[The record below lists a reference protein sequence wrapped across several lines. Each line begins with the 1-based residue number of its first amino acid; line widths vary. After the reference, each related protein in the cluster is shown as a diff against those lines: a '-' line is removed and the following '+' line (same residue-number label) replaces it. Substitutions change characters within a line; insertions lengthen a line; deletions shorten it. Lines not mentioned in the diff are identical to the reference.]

1 MAKKPQD
8 KTAKKAQ
15 SKSKATSKG
24 KTAAKGKAK
33 GRRKAAPLDPDR
45 IVEAMLPHVPFD
57 GWTTKALTA
66 GLADAGF
73 DPSAA
78 PLAFPG
84 GMAEVA
90 AHFSALADRRMMAEL
105 EKRKVGE
112 LPVRE
117 RISLAVRVRLEQ
129 NAQYREALRH
139 LLSYLALPTNAPVAL
154 KCLYRTVD
162 AMWHAAGDTA
172 TDFNFYTKRAT
183 LAGVFGATVLYWLN
197 DTSEGDEKTFAFL
210 ERRIEDA
217 MRIGKAG
224 GRLGAILASI
234 PTPFGRPQRP
244 PGGGA

>member
-1 MAKKPQD
+1 MAKKPPL
-8 KTAKKAQ
+8 KTAKKAPG
-15 SKSKATSKG
+15 KG
-24 KTAAKGKAK
+24 PGKGKAE
-33 GRRKAAPLDPDR
+33 GREKPAALDADK

-57 GWTTKALTA
+57 GWTAKALTA
-66 GLADAGF
+66 GVEDAGF

-90 AHFSALADRRMMAEL
+90 EHFSALADRRMMAEL
-105 EKRKVGE
+105 ERRKVGE
-112 LPVRE
+112 RPVRE

-129 NAQYREALRH
+129 NAQNREALRH

-197 DTSEGDEKTFAFL
+197 DTSEGFEKTFAFL
-210 ERRIEDA
+210 DRRIENA
-217 MRIGKAG
+217 MTIGKAG
-224 GRLGAILASI
+224 GRLGAILAGI
-234 PTPFGRPQRP
+234 PTPFGRRPGP

>member
-1 MAKKPQD
+1 MTKKPQD
-8 KTAKKAQ
+8 KTAKKAPG
-15 SKSKATSKG
+15 KG
-24 KTAAKGKAK
+24 KTTGKGKAK
-33 GRRKAAPLDPDR
+33 GREKPAALGADR

-57 GWTTKALTA
+57 GWTLKALTA
-66 GLADAGF
+66 GVEDAGF

-84 GMAEVA
+84 GMVEVA
-90 AHFSALADRRMMAEL
+90 EHFSALADKRMMAEL

-112 LPVRE
+112 LAVRE

-129 NAQYREALRH
+129 NAQNREALRH

-183 LAGVFGATVLYWLN
+183 LAGVFGSTVLYWLN
-197 DTSEGDEKTFAFL
+197 DTSEGFENTFAFL
-210 ERRIEDA
+210 DRRIENA
-217 MRIGKAG
+217 MTIGKAG
-224 GRLGAILASI
+224 GRLGAILANI
-234 PTPFGRPQRP
+234 PTPFGRPQGP

>member
-15 SKSKATSKG
+15 SKSKATGKG
-24 KTAAKGKAK
+24 KTTGKGKAK
-33 GRRKAAPLDPDR
+33 GREKPPALDADR

-57 GWTTKALTA
+57 GWTAKALTA
-66 GLADAGF
+66 GLEDAGYEA
-73 DPSAA
+73 SAA

-84 GMAEVA
+84 GMVEVA
-90 AHFSALADRRMMAEL
+90 EHFSALADKRMMAEL

-112 LPVRE
+112 RPVRE

-183 LAGVFGATVLYWLN
+183 LAGVFGTTVLYWLN
-197 DTSEGDEKTFAFL
+197 DNSEGYEKTFAFL
-210 ERRIEDA
+210 DRRIEDV

-224 GRLGAILASI
+224 GRLGAILANI
-234 PTPFGRPQRP
+234 PTPFGRRQGP
-244 PGGGA
+244 PGGGT

>member
-1 MAKKPQD
+1 MAKKPQA
-8 KTAKKAQ
+8 KTAKKAPG
-15 SKSKATSKG
+15 KG
-24 KTAAKGKAK
+24 KTAGKGKAK
-33 GRRKAAPLDPDR
+33 GREKPAALDADR

-66 GLADAGF
+66 GLEDAGF

-90 AHFSALADRRMMAEL
+90 VHFSTLADRRMMAEL

-112 LPVRE
+112 LKVRD
-117 RISLAVRVRLEQ
+117 RITLAVRVRLEQ
-129 NAQYREALRH
+129 NAQHREALRH

-197 DTSEGDEKTFAFL
+197 DTSEGSEKTFAFL
-210 ERRIEDA
+210 DRRIADV
-217 MRIGKAG
+217 MTIGKVG
-224 GRLGAILASI
+224 GRLGAILANI
-234 PTPFGRPQRP
+234 PTPFGRRQGP
-244 PGGGA
+244 PGGGGA

>member
-8 KTAKKAQ
+8 KTAKKAPG
-15 SKSKATSKG
+15 KG
-24 KTAAKGKAK
+24 KTAGKGKAK
-33 GRRKAAPLDPDR
+33 GPDKPAALDADR

-57 GWTTKALTA
+57 GWTLKALTA
-66 GLADAGF
+66 GLEDAGF
-73 DPSAA
+73 DPAGAA
-78 PLAFPG
+78 LAFPG
-84 GMAEVA
+84 GMVEVTE
-90 AHFSALADRRMMAEL
+90 HFSALADKRMMAEL

-112 LPVRE
+112 LAVRE
-117 RISLAVRVRLEQ
+117 RITLAVRVRLEQ

-139 LLSYLALPTNAPVAL
+139 LLSYLALPTNAPLAL

-183 LAGVFGATVLYWLN
+183 LAGVFGTTVLYWLN
-197 DTSEGDEKTFAFL
+197 DTSEGFEKTFAFL
-210 ERRIEDA
+210 DRRIEDV

-224 GRLGAILASI
+224 GRLGAILANI
-234 PTPFGRPQRP
+234 PTPFRRPQDP

>member
-1 MAKKPQD
+1 MAKKPPS
-8 KTAKKAQ
+8 KTAKKAPG
-15 SKSKATSKG
+15 KSKAT
-24 KTAAKGKAK
+24 GKAK
-33 GRRKAAPLDPDR
+33 EKGPGKPPPLDADR

-66 GLADAGF
+66 GLEDAGF

-90 AHFSALADRRMMAEL
+90 VHFSALADKRMMAEL

-112 LPVRE
+112 LAVRE

-183 LAGVFGATVLYWLN
+183 LAGVFSACVLYWLN
-197 DTSEGDEKTFAFL
+197 DTSEGFEKTFAFL
-210 ERRIEDA
+210 DRRIEDA

-224 GRLGAILASI
+224 GRIGAILTNI

>member
-1 MAKKPQD
+1 MAKKPQA
-8 KTAKKAQ
+8 KTAKKAPG
-15 SKSKATSKG
+15 KG
-24 KTAAKGKAK
+24 KTAGKGKSK
-33 GRRKAAPLDPDR
+33 GPDKPPPLDPDR

-57 GWTTKALTA
+57 GWTAKALTA
-66 GLADAGF
+66 GLEDAGF

-84 GMAEVA
+84 GMLEVA
-90 AHFSALADRRMMAEL
+90 EHFSALADKRMMAEL
-105 EKRKVGE
+105 ERRKVGA

-129 NAQYREALRH
+129 NAQDREALRH

-162 AMWHAAGDTA
+162 TMWHAAGDTA

-183 LAGVFGATVLYWLN
+183 LAGVFSTTVLYWLN
-197 DTSEGDEKTFAFL
+197 DNSEGFEKTFAFL
-210 ERRIEDA
+210 DRRIEDV

-224 GRLGAILASI
+224 GRLRDILANL
-234 PTPFGRPQRP
+234 PRPFGRPQGP
-244 PGGGA
+244 PGSGG

>member
-8 KTAKKAQ
+8 KTAKKAPGQ
-15 SKSKATSKG
+15 G
-24 KTAAKGKAK
+24 PGKAPSK
-33 GRRKAAPLDPDR
+33 DQAKSRDKPPPPDADR

-57 GWTTKALTA
+57 GWTLKALTA
-66 GLADAGF
+66 GLEDAGF
-73 DPSAA
+73 DPAA
-78 PLAFPG
+78 AALAFPG
-84 GMAEVA
+84 GMTEVTE
-90 AHFSALADRRMMAEL
+90 HFSALADRRMMAEL
-105 EKRKVGE
+105 ERRKVGE
-112 LPVRE
+112 RPVRE

-129 NAQYREALRH
+129 NAQHREALRH

-197 DTSEGDEKTFAFL
+197 DTSEGFENTFAFL
-210 ERRIEDA
+210 DRRIENA
-217 MRIGKAG
+217 MTIGKAG
-224 GRLGAILASI
+224 GRLGAILAGI
-234 PTPFGRPQRP
+234 PTPFGRRPGP

>member
-1 MAKKPQD
+1 MAKKPPP
-8 KTAKKAQ
+8 KTAKKAP
-15 SKSKATSKG
+15 G
-24 KTAAKGKAK
+24 KKKTEGGKK
-33 GRRKAAPLDPDR
+33 PPPLNADS

-57 GWTTKALTA
+57 GWTAKALAA
-66 GLADAGF
+66 GVEDAGF

-84 GMAEVA
+84 GMVEVA
-90 AHFSALADRRMMAEL
+90 EHFSALADKRMMAEL

-112 LPVRE
+112 LAVRE

-129 NAQYREALRH
+129 NAENREALRH

-183 LAGVFGATVLYWLN
+183 LAGVFSTTVLYWLN
-197 DTSEGDEKTFAFL
+197 DTSEGFENTFAFL
-210 ERRIEDA
+210 ERRIENA
-217 MRIGKAG
+217 MTIGKAG
-224 GRLGAILASI
+224 GRLGAILSDI
-234 PTPFGRPQRP
+234 PPPFSRPQRP

>member
-24 KTAAKGKAK
+24 KTTGKGKAK
-33 GRRKAAPLDPDR
+33 GPDKPPPLDADR

-57 GWTTKALTA
+57 GWTLKALTA
-66 GLADAGF
+66 GVEDAGF

-78 PLAFPG
+78 ALAFPG
-84 GMAEVA
+84 GMAEVTE
-90 AHFSALADRRMMAEL
+90 HFSALADRRMMAEL
-105 EKRKVGE
+105 EKRKIGE
-112 LPVRE
+112 LGVRE

-129 NAQYREALRH
+129 NAQHREALRH
-139 LLSYLALPTNAPVAL
+139 LLSYLALPTNAPLAL

-183 LAGVFGATVLYWLN
+183 LAGVFSTTVLYWLN
-197 DTSEGDEKTFAFL
+197 DTSEGFEQTFAFL
-210 ERRIEDA
+210 ERRIENA
-217 MRIGKAG
+217 MTIGKAG
-224 GRLGAILASI
+224 GRLGAILANI
-234 PTPFGRPQRP
+234 PTPFGRPQGP